1 MGCGIVFLNQS
12 CRFSWEFTSRVRK
25 IPRTTT
31 HTPRGCQR
39 GRKDLAQRTDL
50 LLVIVVVRGVV
61 AYVVILARI
70 RAGRRGEISLGNR
83 GRARGERACTYFA
96 APAPIIRGVEPV
108 QNQRAPHGHG
118 LVRATSFLRPLVGLV
133 LIVAILILAK
143 TVIVPLVLA
152 IMLTFVL
159 TPVVNAI
166 QRCGLGRLAAVIATV
181 ILTGVLCGLVGWVL
195 AAQARHLAQELPTHR
210 KEIDEKIAGLR
221 KNRGGTFPRLQ
232 KMVREV
238 VNGQT
243 EADTVRPKDVSK
255 EPVVVARPPEP
266 SNFEQLIN
274 AAGPVVEPLAQTG
287 LVVVLLIFMLIQRED
302 LRNRLIGL
310 PGHGSADGHHSRPG
324 RIGPSDQPLSPDS
337 DADQC
342 GLRHPFR
349 IGAASDRRAVC
360 SAVGRSGGRAAFRA
374 LHWEYH
380 CLRVSA
386 VLAFAVAPG
395 WTSPVL
401 VLVLVVVLELA
412 TANIAEPLL
421 IGHGTGVSPI
431 ALLVAAAFWTWVWG
445 PIGLVLATPLTVCLV
460 VLGQNFAPLRYF
472 ALLLGN
478 APALEPHIAYYQ
490 RLLAHDAHE
499 ARQIAEKQAHER
511 GLEHV
516 CDDVLLPV
524 LVLAR
529 LDRKHTGLSVE
540 DEAFVFQSTKD
551 ILEKLPGPVLPSSES
566 LPAVDSPNEGAAQRV
581 LVLGCPA
588 HHEAEEISVLMLAQL
603 LKADDCRVEPVSTR
617 ALPADV
623 EARIEQENPALVFIA
638 ILPPG
643 GFLQAR
649 YLCKRLRKR
658 FTNLPIVVG
667 YWGPVRHYDK
677 VLVRL
682 RAAGASYVTT
692 SLLQSRS
699 QIRAIVSHPAVAS
712 PEPAVQTAPA
722 ISVAG
727 SASDY
732 GVESKAGT

>member
-1 MGCGIVFLNQS
+1 MAS
-12 CRFSWEFTSRVRK
+12 SA
-25 IPRTTT
+25 PR
-31 HTPRGCQR
+31 
-39 GRKDLAQRTDL
+39 
-50 LLVIVVVRGVV
+50 
-61 AYVVILARI
+61 
-70 RAGRRGEISLGNR
+70 
-83 GRARGERACTYFA
+83 
-96 APAPIIRGVEPV
+96 
-108 QNQRAPHGHG
+108 
-118 LVRATSFLRPLVGLV
+118 TSFLRPLVGLV
-133 LIVAILILAK
+133 LIVAILMLAK

-166 QRCGLGRLAAVIATV
+166 QRCGLGRLPAVIATV
-181 ILTGVLCGLVGWVL
+181 ILTGVLCGFVGWVL
-195 AAQARHLAQELPTHR
+195 ASQARHLAQELPTHR
-210 KEIDEKIAGLR
+210 KEIDEKLAGLR
-221 KNRGGTFPRLQ
+221 QNRGGTFPRLQ

-255 EPVVVARPPEP
+255 DQVVVARSPEP
-266 SNFEQLIN
+266 SNFEQLIS
-274 AAGPVVEPLAQTG
+274 AAGPVLEPLAQTG
-287 LVVVLLIFMLIQRED
+287 LVVVLVIFMLIQRED

-310 PGHGSADGHHSRPG
+310 PGHGRLMGTTRVLTESAH
-324 RIGPSDQPLSPDS
+324 
-337 DADQC
+337 
-342 GLRHPFR
+342 
-349 IGAASDRRAVC
+349 
-360 SAVGRSGGRAAFRA
+360 
-374 LHWEYH
+374 
-380 CLRVSA
+380 RVSRFLLTQTLINVGFGILFA
-386 VLAFAVAPG
+386 LGLVLIGVPYALLWGGLAVVLRFVPYIGSIIASVFPLVLAFAVAPG

-401 VLVLVVVLELA
+401 VLVLVAALEVV

-460 VLGQNFAPLRYF
+460 VLGQNFAPMRYF

-499 ARQIAEKQAHER
+499 ATQIAEKQAHER

-516 CDDVLLPV
+516 CDDVLLPA

-551 ILEKLPGPVLPSSES
+551 ILEKLPGPVLASSES
-566 LPAVDSPNEGAAQRV
+566 PPAVDSPNEAAAQGV
-581 LVLGCPA
+581 LALGCPA

-623 EARIEQENPALVFIA
+623 EARIEKENPALVFIA

-658 FTNLPIVVG
+658 FANLPIVVG

-699 QIRAIVSHPAVAS
+699 QIRAIVGQPADS
-712 PEPAVQTAPA
+712 GGEQAVQAAPA
-722 ISVAG
+722 TSVAG
-727 SASDY
+727 SARAY